1 MNFLNNLNLLLE
13 NNKMTRSELARRI
26 GIAPSTINA
35 WYTKGCDGVALKT
48 LIKMSQLFDI
58 TIEDLVNGNGRSLYF
73 SDMHYTEYELDAIR
87 RFMYYVKAQKQE

>member
-35 WYTKGCDGVALKT
+35 WYTKGCDGVGLKT
-48 LIKMSQLFDI
+48 LIRISQLFDI
-58 TIEDLVNGNGRSLYF
+58 TIEDLVNGNGKSLYF
-73 SDMHYTEYELDAIR
+73 SDNIYSDSELDAIR
-87 RFMYYVKAQKQE
+87 SFTGYIKAKRQE